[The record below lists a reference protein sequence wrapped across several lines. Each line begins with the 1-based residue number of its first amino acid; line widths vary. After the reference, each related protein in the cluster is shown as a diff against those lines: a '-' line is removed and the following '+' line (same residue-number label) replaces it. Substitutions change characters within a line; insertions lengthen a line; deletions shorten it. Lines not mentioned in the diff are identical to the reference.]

1 MQIAFVIFI
10 TTVICFALAAESN
23 HNVELNTAKDSPW
36 TGEIEAVATATAA
49 AAAVAPHHQEHV
61 VKV

>member
-1 MQIAFVIFI
+1 MYFI

-23 HNVELNTAKDSPW
+23 HNAELNTAKDSPW
-36 TGEIEAVATATAA
+36 TGEIEAAATATAA
-49 AAAVAPHHQEHV
+49 AAVAVAHHQEHV